1 MLQLPGDQNTVC
13 TTVFQGLAGI
23 LFSMAARSWYCAVF
37 LLVFIFPPQL
47 VQKLFESPTGT
58 EYTVG
63 AL

>member
-1 MLQLPGDQNTVC
+1 MLRFPEDQN

-23 LFSMAARSWYCAVF
+23 LFSVVAQPWYCEAF

-47 VQKLFESPTGT
+47 VQTLLESPTGT